1 MLEQSG
7 QGAGGTEVLQRVLGS
22 DAFLITDFAE
32 GIFLQPIIFLTLKL
46 TVCKDSLSC
55 HVLRA
60 LVGSHLL
67 LVVKS
72 SALKDL
78 FPRLKCVCPSC
89 CLKSI

>member
-22 DAFLITDFAE
+22 GAFLITDFAE
-32 GIFLQPIIFLTLKL
+32 GIFLQRIIFLTLKL

-60 LVGSHLL
+60 LVGSE
-67 LVVKS
+67 VCEPRVSCS
-72 SALKDL
+72 SPAGSEVQCSQGSL
-78 FPRLKCVCPSC
+78 PTA
-89 CLKSI
+89 